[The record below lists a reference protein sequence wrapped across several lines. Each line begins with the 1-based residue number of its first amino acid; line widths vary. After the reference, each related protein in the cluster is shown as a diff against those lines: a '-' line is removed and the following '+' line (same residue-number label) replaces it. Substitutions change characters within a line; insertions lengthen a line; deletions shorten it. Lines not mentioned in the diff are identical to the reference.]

1 MYRNLFVCLVA
12 CLTTV
17 AWHGQ
22 LTAQSD
28 SLPPRVD
35 IPSTQLLTFT
45 SSIVGQEY
53 QLFIHLPGSY
63 QVDKGKA
70 YPVVYLLDGQYDFPF
85 LTGVYGGQYY
95 DGFLPELIIVGIT
108 WGGKNPDAG
117 SLRGRDFTPTRIEGM
132 PQSGGGPKFL
142 AFIKEE
148 LIPFIS
154 SKYRVANDRTL
165 AGSSLGGLFTLYT
178 LFNEPSLFHRYVLTS
193 PALGWDN
200 SVLRQHEKKFLASGI
215 STPIRLFIAVGDLE
229 GNVPEFEQFVE
240 RIKQNKI
247 KGLELQTMILRNTG
261 HAGTKPEGF
270 ARGLQFVFERPSL
283 MLAAGILNR
292 YSGNYQV
299 GNDTVR
305 LSAEKGR
312 LVAITPGGDKI
323 VLEAETE
330 NDFYLKGQFLR
341 IHFKKEEGEKVSG
354 FQVVQFQN
362 ELFARKLN

>member
-1 MYRNLFVCLVA
+1 MYRNFFVYSFA
-12 CLTTV
+12 CLIIM
-17 AWHGQ
+17 ASHGK
-22 LTAQSD
+22 LSAQSD
-28 SLPPRVD
+28 SLPRRVE
-35 IPSTQLLTFT
+35 IPGTQLLTFN

-63 QVDKGKA
+63 QADKGKA

-117 SLRGRDFTPTRIEGM
+117 SLRGRDFTPTHIEGM

-148 LIPFIS
+148 LIPFIN
-154 SKYRVANDRTL
+154 SKYRVTNDRTL

-193 PALGWDN
+193 PSLGWDN
-200 SVLRQHEKKFLASGI
+200 SVLRQHEKKFLANGI
-215 STPIRLFIAVGDLE
+215 STPIRLFMAVGDLE
-229 GNVPEFEQFVE
+229 GNSSEFEQFVE
-240 RIKQNKI
+240 RIKQNK
-247 KGLELQTMILRNTG
+247 GVELQTMILKNTG

-283 MLAAGILNR
+283 TLAPGILNR
-292 YSGNYQV
+292 YSGLYRV

-305 LSAEKGR
+305 LSPEKGR

-330 NDFYLKGQFLR
+330 NDFYLKGQFLS

-354 FQVVQFQN
+354 FQLVQFQN